1 MHLIFQ
7 QRKSKDIEALRRKR
21 KRYKDKKKALAKLKC
36 KNIDSTKFRLIN
48 ANGPTQDEGC
58 STADVKNLFT
68 RKSFKDDAIH
78 DVFEAYD
85 KKEQRINKEAKR
97 MRLEDM
103 HKEKQNYDLYG
114 EYNDHEPCFPLSDN
128 RHVEIELHTN
138 LCAMDKIALKSK
150 IMEIKSSEERAKEL
164 ARYYRDRCTDLQT
177 KVVQLNS
184 EKLQI
189 KLQTTHE
196 KNQIRYFWRNKIIEG
211 QSRSGRILRNSL
223 NLDNSK
229 VV

>member
-85 KKEQRINKEAKR
+85 K
-97 MRLEDM
+97 
-103 HKEKQNYDLYG
+103 
-114 EYNDHEPCFPLSDN
+114 
-128 RHVEIELHTN
+128 
-138 LCAMDKIALKSK
+138 
-150 IMEIKSSEERAKEL
+150 
-164 ARYYRDRCTDLQT
+164 
-177 KVVQLNS
+177 
-184 EKLQI
+184 
-189 KLQTTHE
+189 
-196 KNQIRYFWRNKIIEG
+196 
-211 QSRSGRILRNSL
+211 
-223 NLDNSK
+223 
-229 VV
+229 